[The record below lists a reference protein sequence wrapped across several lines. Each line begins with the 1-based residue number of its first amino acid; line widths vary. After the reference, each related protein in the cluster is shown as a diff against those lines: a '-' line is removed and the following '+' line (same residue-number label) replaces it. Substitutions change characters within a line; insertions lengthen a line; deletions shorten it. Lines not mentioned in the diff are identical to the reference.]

1 MCRLLGYV
9 GTPVPISALVYDPPH
24 SLRLQSYAPK
34 LQDIGRINAD
44 GWGVGWY
51 DPAVDERPA
60 RYRTPTPMWADERFA
75 GIARFV
81 SAGHVIA
88 AVRNASPG
96 LPVEE
101 SGASPF
107 VADGW
112 LFTHNGFVRRWH
124 EGVGFE
130 LRRALSDRREM
141 QVGGRSD
148 SEVVFATIL
157 DHIDRGETVDDAL
170 RIVMAQL
177 HELAECRLNFLLSDG
192 TTMWA
197 TRDGNTLHVL
207 ETDLGRTLASEPHD
221 DDDRWREVPERSLLH
236 LDADG
241 VAIEPL

>member
-1 MCRLLGYV
+1 MCRLLGYI
-9 GTPVPISALVYDPPH
+9 GSPVPISGLVYDPPH
-24 SLRLQSYAPK
+24 SLRVQSYAPR
-34 LQDIGRINAD
+34 LQDVGRINAD

-51 DPAVDERPA
+51 DPTVDDRPA

-75 GIARFV
+75 GIARFLCA
-81 SAGHVIA
+81 SHVIA

-101 SGASPF
+101 SGTSPF
-107 VADGW
+107 VADQW

-124 EGVGFE
+124 EGVGIE
-130 LRRALSDRREM
+130 LRRRLSDRREM
-141 QVGGRSD
+141 QVAGRSD

-157 DHIDRGETVDDAL
+157 DHLDRGETVDDAL

-192 TTMWA
+192 TTMWG
-197 TRDGNTLHVL
+197 TRDANTLYLL
-207 ETDLGRTLASEPHD
+207 ETEVGRTLASEPYD
-221 DDDRWREVPERSLLH
+221 DDPRWNEVPERSLVH

-241 VAIEPL
+241 VTVEAL